1 MKHQRSIHSV
11 ARVIAFV
18 ALNLVMI
25 ASVGAQRQ
33 EREATVAGR
42 DVTIQVTVHPHND
55 RARAAAAQFQADDFT
70 VREEKRPQRIISVKR
85 PGDQQFAHPSRVDYR
100 LQIGATSD
108 RPRQKRPGSARRSK

>member
-1 MKHQRSIHSV
+1 MKHQRSVHSV

-55 RARAAAAQFQADDFT
+55 R
-70 VREEKRPQRIISVKR
+70 ISI
-85 PGDQQFAHPSRVDYR
+85 D
-100 LQIGATSD
+100 
-108 RPRQKRPGSARRSK
+108 QKRGNRHGNLT

>member
-1 MKHQRSIHSV
+1 MKHQRSVHSV

-42 DVTIQVTVHPHND
+42 DVTIQVTVQPHND

-70 VREEKRPQRIISVKR
+70 VCKRSGRWIISASAICA
-85 PGDQQFAHPSRVDYR
+85 F
-100 LQIGATSD
+100 I
-108 RPRQKRPGSARRSK
+108 PR

>member
-1 MKHQRSIHSV
+1 MKHQRSVHSV

-55 RARAAAAQFQADDFT
+55 RAALFPDRRA
-70 VREEKRPQRIISVKR
+70 
-85 PGDQQFAHPSRVDYR
+85 G
-100 LQIGATSD
+100 
-108 RPRQKRPGSARRSK
+108 

>member
-42 DVTIQVTVHPHND
+42 DVTIQVTVQPHND
-55 RARAAAAQFQADDFT
+55 RARAAAAQFQADDFM
-70 VREEKRPQRIISVKR
+70 VCKRSGRWIISVSAICA
-85 PGDQQFAHPSRVDYR
+85 F
-100 LQIGATSD
+100 I
-108 RPRQKRPGSARRSK
+108 PR

>member
-1 MKHQRSIHSV
+1 MKHQRSVHSV

-25 ASVGAQRQ
+25 AGAGAQRQ

-42 DVTIQVTVHPHND
+42 NVTIQATVHPRND

-70 VREEKRPQRIISVKR
+70 VREEKRPQRIISVKHLGEA
-85 PGDQQFAHPSRVDYR
+85 PPIPAALIQDDLVSRVNNEIKGVKEFIR
-100 LQIGATSD
+100 G
-108 RPRQKRPGSARRSK
+108 R